1 MKLKFWFSVFGGALA
16 GGLLFLVLVALGFF
30 AWMLSLLFKFLVI
43 GAIVALFGAIVVKT
57 VSALKL
63 FAPCQKPLGLAHFKL
78 FCREDEPVKTA
89 EGLCRVFLHIHEH
102 PLYERAGPAPR
113 KTLSFSKAWRGS
125 HEHNAFQY
133 P

>member
-57 VSALKL
+57 VSALS
-63 FAPCQKPLGLAHFKL
+63 
-78 FCREDEPVKTA
+78 T
-89 EGLCRVFLHIHEH
+89 
-102 PLYERAGPAPR
+102 
-113 KTLSFSKAWRGS
+113 KADGGDC
-125 HEHNAFQY
+125 HTKKQ
-133 P
+133 

>member
-57 VSALKL
+57 VSALSTKDDGGD
-63 FAPCQKPLGLAHFKL
+63 CCTKK
-78 FCREDEPVKTA
+78 D
-89 EGLCRVFLHIHEH
+89 
-102 PLYERAGPAPR
+102 
-113 KTLSFSKAWRGS
+113 
-125 HEHNAFQY
+125 
-133 P
+133 